1 MALFMILG
9 GLAATGAFITFVD
22 SQGTEPAPYA
32 PSDLSLAA
40 RIRHYLSQRRFW
52 DLFQGLHI
60 MVWVMHGFMA
70 LEAGDWS
77 LAMPTR
83 ESVIGN
89 AEVDFSEDGLPANWK
104 TWVFSDQGVNA
115 ISKWF
120 KNSAVIEH
128 VKDNPLVTTFNKP
141 DANRHLA
148 LFGTAAT
155 TAADDL
161 FRRGSTQRKTLR
173 AFIFLDAI
181 LSKGE
186 DATRE
191 EEEAPKDKAE
201 TSEQVPDE
209 KEEEMEEDE
218 DDADSVYDPAPED
231 IEWLENWAQ
240 ETLEVSEKDAVWEAQ
255 AALLLSYTAG
265 ENIPQSLV
273 KERARKA
280 LEMDP
285 ESWAASYALSR
296 VVESK
301 EPMVSFFERPLDEPE
316 EGPNTAGEFLSDGLL
331 NSETTFHPHPLFIR
345 QDPLWHQAGIPVWE
359 LYLDGTLDDLREW
372 AVNSTVMYTVPAWL
386 QLATAKDVDPAR
398 AQGFFDKIEACY
410 KDFDA
415 LGTHHIESTV
425 AFAQYF
431 RYRGDAVKA
440 KQILQPR
447 VTEAARDAVRRPH
460 RQRHVVLYVAQ
471 PGLLGDA
478 RHPQPD
484 GVHGH
489 DAPGRPLALRR
500 HAMANGDHE
509 CYWVPKRGVD
519 EIDAV
524 PKGSGKVEER
534 VITFEAWQDEI
545 RARYVDAN
553 VN

>member
-60 MVWVMHGFMA
+60 MVW
-70 LEAGDWS
+70 
-77 LAMPTR
+77 
-83 ESVIGN
+83 
-89 AEVDFSEDGLPANWK
+89 EVDFSEDGLPANWK

-331 NSETTFHPHPLFIR
+331 NSETTFHPVLAQLIEASERYDLLDALFARAIAKTASKVDHNDLFSIR
-345 QDPLWHQAGIPVWE
+345 YLYGKTLFGIKPASPS
-359 LYLDGTLDDLREW
+359 GSSTLTGR
-372 AVNSTVMYTVPAWL
+372 STTSASGP
-386 QLATAKDVDPAR
+386 

-500 HAMANGDHE
+500 EMEHAMANGDHE